1 MQGSFGI
8 VDYMYLISS
17 SLINRLK
24 TILNYCLRFKFMYS
38 LFDREYVLVLRVF
51 FMYSL
56 IVRCP
61 SGASTGV
68 HVPTIEKT
76 KKTLTNDMIFRSRTD
91 MLPWCFQQNNVSVA
105 NTLKCSLIAI
115 FGTLLCS
122 ILVHSECVS
131 ILFISLHDKRF
142 SLITKPLI

>member
-1 MQGSFGI
+1 MLSNLEHKNSKGVIDQIFLGIPFKNISIFGRLFFKSRVSYLHQMQGSFGI

-17 SLINRLK
+17 SLINSLK

-76 KKTLTNDMIFRSRTD
+76 RNTLTNDMIFRSRTD
-91 MLPWCFQQNNVSVA
+91 MLP
-105 NTLKCSLIAI
+105 
-115 FGTLLCS
+115 
-122 ILVHSECVS
+122 
-131 ILFISLHDKRF
+131 
-142 SLITKPLI
+142 